1 VQQLTRLPSEL
12 AVPIERTRVTPKTS
26 RGCREEVASWPSGP
40 QDAVASRLLEF
51 ASDGAPDVAAHMDR
65 TARLALAL
73 IDDLDLCDPLAHQ
86 IVLTARLHDI
96 GKLAIPP
103 WILEK
108 PNPLTEYE
116 LGVMQEHSVI
126 GQRMLERS
134 PELLAVAS
142 HVRATHE
149 RWDGDGYPD
158 RLSGAEIPLPARIVA
173 VCDAFDAMTKPRV
186 YSASMSIDSA
196 LHELERCSGTQFD
209 PGVVA
214 VFGGLFGS
222 RFDRWAK
229 GA

>member
-1 VQQLTRLPSEL
+1 VNPD
-12 AVPIERTRVTPKTS
+12 TS
-26 RGCREEVASWPSGP
+26 PGCRVEVAPWPAAA

-65 TARLALAL
+65 TARLAKAL
-73 IDDLDLCDPLAHQ
+73 INDLDLGDPLARQ

-96 GKLAIPP
+96 GKLGIPP

-108 PNPLTEYE
+108 RTPLTEYE

-126 GQRMLERS
+126 GQRMLERH
-134 PELLAVAS
+134 PELLPVAS
-142 HVRATHE
+142 QVRGTHE
-149 RWDGDGYPD
+149 RWDGGGYPD

-196 LHELERCSGTQFD
+196 LHELEHCSGTQFD
-209 PGVVA
+209 PGIVT
-214 VFGGLFGS
+214 VFRGLFKS
-222 RFDRWAK
+222 RFDRLAKWA
-229 GA
+229 

>member
-1 VQQLTRLPSEL
+1 MT
-12 AVPIERTRVTPKTS
+12 TPDTS
-26 RGCREEVASWPSGP
+26 RGCRVEVAPWPAAA
-40 QDAVASRLLEF
+40 QDAVASRLLELV
-51 ASDGAPDVAAHMDR
+51 SDGAPDVAAHMDR
-65 TARLALAL
+65 TARLARAL
-73 IDDLDLCDPLAHQ
+73 IDDLDLCDPLARQ

-96 GKLAIPP
+96 GKLGTPP

-108 PNPLTEYE
+108 PSPLTEYE

-134 PELLAVAS
+134 PELLPVAS

-173 VCDAFDAMTKPRV
+173 VCDAFDAMTRPRV

-214 VFGGLFGS
+214 VFRGLFKS

>member
-1 VQQLTRLPSEL
+1 VNPD
-12 AVPIERTRVTPKTS
+12 TS
-26 RGCREEVASWPSGP
+26 GGCRVEVAPWPAAA

-51 ASDGAPDVAAHMDR
+51 ASDGVPDVAAHMNR
-65 TARLALAL
+65 TARLARAL
-73 IDDLDLCDPLAHQ
+73 IDDLDLCDPLARQ

-96 GKLAIPP
+96 GKLGIPP

-108 PNPLTEYE
+108 PSPLTEYE

-126 GQRMLERS
+126 GQRMLERR
-134 PELLAVAS
+134 PELLPVAS
-142 HVRATHE
+142 QVRATHE
-149 RWDGDGYPD
+149 RWDGGGYPD

-186 YSASMSIDSA
+186 YSASMSIDAA

-214 VFGGLFGS
+214 VFRSLFKS
-222 RFDRWAK
+222 RFDRLAK